1 MSNIFLCECGRP
13 IYPAK
18 LLGSIKTP
26 KKAKSSREN
35 GKLGWPKPKKERAIP
50 LNEKAET

>member
-35 GKLGWPKPKKERAIP
+35 GKLGWKPKKERAIP
-50 LNEKAET
+50 PNEKGQR

>member
-1 MSNIFLCECGRP
+1 MSNVFLCECGRP

-18 LLGSIKTP
+18 LLGSVKSV

-35 GKLGWPKPKKERAIP
+35 GRLGGKPKPKPA
-50 LNEKAET
+50 EKGKP

>member
-1 MSNIFLCECGRP
+1 MSNVFLCECGRP

-35 GKLGWPKPKKERAIP
+35 GKLGWPKPKKEKV
-50 LNEKAET
+50 EKGHY